1 MDNFITR
8 KLNSW
13 LFDYRKKRAIK
24 QADQLAK
31 EQRLKQLVLVYRGK
45 PVVLSMQRIKYL
57 IRTKQL
63 KRTADFYREKAL
75 YTAMPPTKKG

>member
-13 LFDYRKKRAIK
+13 LFYFRKKKAIK
-24 QADQLAK
+24 EADQAAK
-31 EQRLKQLVLVYRGK
+31 EQRRKQLVLVYRGK
-45 PVVLSMQRIKYL
+45 PVVLSMQGIKYL
-57 IRTKQL
+57 IRTKRL

-75 YTAMPPTKKG
+75 YTAMPPKTKG

>member
-1 MDNFITR
+1 MDNFITK

-13 LFDYRKKRAIK
+13 LFDFRKKRAIR

-31 EQRLKQLVLVYRGK
+31 EQRKKQLVLVYRGK

-63 KRTADFYREKAL
+63 KRTADFYRDAAL
-75 YTAMPPTKKG
+75 YTAMP